1 LELLCQQAARGR
13 ESGACQ
19 DDRRV
24 AEDLGKICGDI
35 TGNRFMITV
44 SLAAGL
50 KDGTVKGVMAAFK
63 AAHLAKAR
71 LQVGLR
77 GLDPQTVIEASLV
90 AIIGAG
96 SVQGIHFDASGR
108 QLISYDS
115 IGHSTHVVPDICF
128 RDSEKECRRKI
139 GVAAARIVGDDSTA
153 RIPLPLSRIDGSP
166 ASAIASVMHTHAS
179 AALLEAAVGAS
190 AESPAPLLL
199 EQRVVVAGMAG
210 IVEAFVSHAG
220 SKALELDVA
229 AQRGILR
236 MEFAGCGRMLAVLDR
251 LDADFPDLLL
261 DRHTTFCA
269 LSLPDR
275 ERIIELRRLGT
286 PFVQANATDI
296 QYKVGVVLGSADQA
310 LALAQQLVNERDAGQ
325 KNGDAYY
332 KLDGQQLQRAA
343 VAELLCAVPEAG
355 RVTAVTGHA
364 ANVVAAFV
372 HIFGGEQLTIGGA
385 TALRSIKAA
394 CELL

>member
-1 LELLCQQAARGR
+1 MA
-13 ESGACQ
+13 
-19 DDRRV
+19 
-24 AEDLGKICGDI
+24 
-35 TGNRFMITV
+35 
-44 SLAAGL
+44 
-50 KDGTVKGVMAAFK
+50 VKAVRAVKAVMAAFK

-71 LQVGLR
+71 LQVELR

-90 AIIGAG
+90 AIVGAG

-128 RDSEKECRRKI
+128 SDSEYECRRKI

-179 AALLEAAVGAS
+179 AALLEAAVGGAS
-190 AESPAPLLL
+190 VESPAPLLL
-199 EQRVVVAGMAG
+199 GRRVVVAGMAG

-220 SKALELDVA
+220 SKTHKLDVA
-229 AQRGILR
+229 AQRRILR
-236 MEFAGCGRMLAVLDR
+236 MEYAACRRTLEVLDG
-251 LDADFPDLLL
+251 LDADFPGLLL

-269 LSLPDR
+269 LSLPDE
-275 ERIIELRRLGT
+275 ERLVELRRLRT

-310 LALAQQLVNERDAGQ
+310 LALAQRLVDERDAGQ
-325 KNGDAYY
+325 KGGDAYY
-332 KLDGQQLQRAA
+332 KLDGQKLQRAA
-343 VAELLCAVPEAG
+343 VAELLRSVPKAG
-355 RVTAVTGHA
+355 RVTAVTGDA

-385 TALRSIKAA
+385 IALRVIKAA
-394 CELL
+394 SEKL